1 MTSEFKN
8 PGLQI
13 PYEVADLITLET
25 LKASRKLL
33 KEDMRDHK
41 EEATYMHPED
51 YANNKNY
58 LKAMKVL
65 IAYYGTGE

>member
-1 MTSEFKN
+1 MTHEVKI

-13 PYEVADLITLET
+13 PYEVADSITLET

-33 KEDMRDHK
+33 KKDMKDHK

-51 YANNKNY
+51 YANNKKY
-58 LKAMKVL
+58 IKAMKVL